1 MGIFDNE
8 KAERELASNQYY
20 FNVERKITTWVREL
34 HSVTAESKEEAI
46 KKMIAEFKKD
56 ELEDTDTY
64 VEQDQ
69 LFDTD
74 TNMDIEDNLGFA
86 TCELYYDGTFDN
98 RDREFIIDNLG
109 KTKI

>member
-8 KAERELASNQYY
+8 KAERESAKTQYY

-34 HSVTAESKEEAI
+34 HSILAESKEDAI
-46 KKMIAEFKKD
+46 KQMIVEFKKD

-64 VEQDQ
+64 VDQDQ

-109 KTKI
+109 KTTI